1 MEMFTRVCYRS
12 VANNV
17 YVAGSF
23 PVLLKQQLK
32 EILYSYS
39 ASTFANSCSN
49 FPYWCRIKIST
60 QCSGKCEREIFLV
73 SKIKLHPLQRT
84 ETQKHGT

>member
-32 EILYSYS
+32 EIPYSYS
-39 ASTFANSCSN
+39 ASTFANSCSK
-49 FPYWCRIKIST
+49 FPYWCRIQIST
-60 QCSGKCEREIFLV
+60 QCSEKFEWKIFFV
-73 SKIKLHPLQRT
+73 SKINLHALQRT
-84 ETQKHGT
+84 ETQKHRT